1 MPLPIVL
8 AAIAAIAVL
17 LIFLGLAGSGPV
29 DPVQARLTQLGSM
42 QAKNLEELELQAPFL
57 ERTLRPASQRLSAIV
72 QRITSP
78 AQAIAEESQW
88 SKASSEAAKVMTVTE
103 GREALREVGI
113 DDSNLSNAD
122 INKYILEA
130 QAAGVTLGNYMK
142 SQGF

>member
-1 MPLPIVL
+1 MTMKKISGVFVLLLSTIVL
-8 AAIAAIAVL
+8 VTAC
-17 LIFLGLAGSGPV
+17 GDKKTKTEST
-29 DPVQARLTQLGSM
+29 DKT
-42 QAKNLEELELQAPFL
+42 AKSKSSQVSKSASESTKTSNSDTTPSSATKQEE
-57 ERTLRPASQRLSAIV
+57 
-72 QRITSP
+72 
-78 AQAIAEESQW
+78 AQSHNDAEESQW

-103 GREALREVGI
+103 GREALRQVGI

>member
-1 MPLPIVL
+1 MTMKKISGVLVLLLSTIVL
-8 AAIAAIAVL
+8 VTACGDKKTKTESTDKTAESKSSQVSKSASESTKTSNSETTPSSATK
-17 LIFLGLAGSGPV
+17 
-29 DPVQARLTQLGSM
+29 Q
-42 QAKNLEELELQAPFL
+42 EE
-57 ERTLRPASQRLSAIV
+57 
-72 QRITSP
+72 
-78 AQAIAEESQW
+78 AQSHNDAEESQW

>member
-1 MPLPIVL
+1 MTMKKISGVLVLLLSTIVL
-8 AAIAAIAVL
+8 VTAC
-17 LIFLGLAGSGPV
+17 GDKKTKTEST
-29 DPVQARLTQLGSM
+29 DKT
-42 QAKNLEELELQAPFL
+42 AKSKSSQVSKSASESTKTSNSDTTPSSATKQEE
-57 ERTLRPASQRLSAIV
+57 
-72 QRITSP
+72 
-78 AQAIAEESQW
+78 AQSHNDAEESQW

>member
-1 MPLPIVL
+1 MTMKKLSVVL
-8 AAIAAIAVL
+8 VLILSTILLVTACGDKKTKTESTDKTAKSKSSQVSKSASESTKTAASSSSNETATSSATK
-17 LIFLGLAGSGPV
+17 
-29 DPVQARLTQLGSM
+29 Q
-42 QAKNLEELELQAPFL
+42 EE
-57 ERTLRPASQRLSAIV
+57 
-72 QRITSP
+72 
-78 AQAIAEESQW
+78 AQSHNDAEESQW

-130 QAAGVTLGNYMK
+130 QAAGVALGNYMK

>member
-1 MPLPIVL
+1 MTMKKISGVLVLLLSTIVL
-8 AAIAAIAVL
+8 VTAC
-17 LIFLGLAGSGPV
+17 GDKKTKTEST
-29 DPVQARLTQLGSM
+29 DKT
-42 QAKNLEELELQAPFL
+42 AKSKSSQVSKSESESTKTSNSDTTPSSATKQEE
-57 ERTLRPASQRLSAIV
+57 
-72 QRITSP
+72 
-78 AQAIAEESQW
+78 AQSHNDAEESQW

>member
-1 MPLPIVL
+1 MKKISGVLVLLLSTIVL
-8 AAIAAIAVL
+8 VTAC
-17 LIFLGLAGSGPV
+17 GDKKTKTEST
-29 DPVQARLTQLGSM
+29 DKT
-42 QAKNLEELELQAPFL
+42 AKSKSSQVSKSASESTKTSNSDTTPSSATKQEE
-57 ERTLRPASQRLSAIV
+57 
-72 QRITSP
+72 
-78 AQAIAEESQW
+78 AQSHNDAEESQW

-130 QAAGVTLGNYMK
+130 QAAGVALGNYMK

>member
-1 MPLPIVL
+1 MTMKKISGVLVLLLSTIVL
-8 AAIAAIAVL
+8 VTAC
-17 LIFLGLAGSGPV
+17 GDKKTKTEST
-29 DPVQARLTQLGSM
+29 DKT
-42 QAKNLEELELQAPFL
+42 AKSKSSQVSKSASESTKTSNSDTTPSSATKQEE
-57 ERTLRPASQRLSAIV
+57 
-72 QRITSP
+72 
-78 AQAIAEESQW
+78 AQSHNDAEESQW

-103 GREALREVGI
+103 GREALRQVGI

>member
-1 MPLPIVL
+1 MKKISGVLVLLLSTIVL
-8 AAIAAIAVL
+8 VTAC
-17 LIFLGLAGSGPV
+17 GDKKPKTEST
-29 DPVQARLTQLGSM
+29 DKT
-42 QAKNLEELELQAPFL
+42 AKSKSSQVSKSASESTKTSNSDTTPSSATKQEE
-57 ERTLRPASQRLSAIV
+57 
-72 QRITSP
+72 
-78 AQAIAEESQW
+78 AQSHNDAEESQW

-103 GREALREVGI
+103 GREALRQVGI

>member
-1 MPLPIVL
+1 MTMKKISGVLVLLLSTIVL
-8 AAIAAIAVL
+8 VTAC
-17 LIFLGLAGSGPV
+17 GDKKTKTEST
-29 DPVQARLTQLGSM
+29 DKT
-42 QAKNLEELELQAPFL
+42 AKSKSSQVSKS
-57 ERTLRPASQRLSAIV
+57 ASESTKTSNSETTPSSATK
-72 QRITSP
+72 QDE
-78 AQAIAEESQW
+78 AQSHNDAEESQW

>member
-1 MPLPIVL
+1 MTMKKISGVLVLLLSTIVL
-8 AAIAAIAVL
+8 VTAC
-17 LIFLGLAGSGPV
+17 GDKKTKTEST
-29 DPVQARLTQLGSM
+29 DKT
-42 QAKNLEELELQAPFL
+42 AKSKSSQVSKS
-57 ERTLRPASQRLSAIV
+57 ASESTKTSNSDTTPSSATK
-72 QRITSP
+72 QDE
-78 AQAIAEESQW
+78 AQSHNDAEESQW

-103 GREALREVGI
+103 GREALRQVGI

>member
-1 MPLPIVL
+1 MKKISGVLVLLLSTIVL
-8 AAIAAIAVL
+8 VTAC
-17 LIFLGLAGSGPV
+17 GDKKTKTEST
-29 DPVQARLTQLGSM
+29 DKT
-42 QAKNLEELELQAPFL
+42 AKSKSSQVRKSASESTKTSNSDTTPSSATKQEE
-57 ERTLRPASQRLSAIV
+57 
-72 QRITSP
+72 
-78 AQAIAEESQW
+78 AQSHNDAEESQW

>member
-1 MPLPIVL
+1 MKKISIVL
-8 AAIAAIAVL
+8 VL
-17 LIFLGLAGSGPV
+17 LLSTIVLVTACGDKKTKTEST
-29 DPVQARLTQLGSM
+29 DKT
-42 QAKNLEELELQAPFL
+42 AKSKSSQVSKS
-57 ERTLRPASQRLSAIV
+57 ASESTKTSSSETTPSSATK
-72 QRITSP
+72 QDE
-78 AQAIAEESQW
+78 AQSHNDAEESQW

>member
-1 MPLPIVL
+1 MKKISGVLVLLLSTIVL
-8 AAIAAIAVL
+8 VTAC
-17 LIFLGLAGSGPV
+17 GDKKTKTEST
-29 DPVQARLTQLGSM
+29 DKT
-42 QAKNLEELELQAPFL
+42 AKSKSSQVSKSASESTKTSNSDTTPSSATKQEE
-57 ERTLRPASQRLSAIV
+57 
-72 QRITSP
+72 
-78 AQAIAEESQW
+78 AQSHNDAEESQW

-103 GREALREVGI
+103 GREALRQVGI

>member
-1 MPLPIVL
+1 MKKISIVL
-8 AAIAAIAVL
+8 VL
-17 LIFLGLAGSGPV
+17 LLSTIVLVTACGDKKTKTEST
-29 DPVQARLTQLGSM
+29 DKT
-42 QAKNLEELELQAPFL
+42 AKSKSSQVSKSASESTKTSNSDTTPSSATKQEE
-57 ERTLRPASQRLSAIV
+57 
-72 QRITSP
+72 
-78 AQAIAEESQW
+78 AQSHNDAEESQW

>member
-1 MPLPIVL
+1 MKKISGVLVLLLSTIVL
-8 AAIAAIAVL
+8 VTAC
-17 LIFLGLAGSGPV
+17 GDKKTKTEST
-29 DPVQARLTQLGSM
+29 DKT
-42 QAKNLEELELQAPFL
+42 AKSKSSQVSKSESESTKTSNSDTTPSSATKQEE
-57 ERTLRPASQRLSAIV
+57 
-72 QRITSP
+72 
-78 AQAIAEESQW
+78 AQSHNDAEESQW

>member
-1 MPLPIVL
+1 MTMKKISGVL
-8 AAIAAIAVL
+8 VL
-17 LIFLGLAGSGPV
+17 LLSTIILVTACGDKKTKTEST
-29 DPVQARLTQLGSM
+29 DKT
-42 QAKNLEELELQAPFL
+42 AKSKSSQVSKSASESTKTSNSDTTPSSATKQEE
-57 ERTLRPASQRLSAIV
+57 
-72 QRITSP
+72 
-78 AQAIAEESQW
+78 AQSHNDAEESQW

>member
-1 MPLPIVL
+1 MKKISGVL
-8 AAIAAIAVL
+8 VL
-17 LIFLGLAGSGPV
+17 LLSTIILVTACGDKKTKTEST
-29 DPVQARLTQLGSM
+29 DKT
-42 QAKNLEELELQAPFL
+42 AKSKSSQVSKSASESTKTSNSDTTPSSATKQEE
-57 ERTLRPASQRLSAIV
+57 
-72 QRITSP
+72 
-78 AQAIAEESQW
+78 AQSHNDAEESQW

>member
-1 MPLPIVL
+1 MKKISGVLVLLLSTIVL
-8 AAIAAIAVL
+8 VTAC
-17 LIFLGLAGSGPV
+17 GDKKTKTEST
-29 DPVQARLTQLGSM
+29 DKT
-42 QAKNLEELELQAPFL
+42 AKSKSSQVSKSASESTKTSNSDTTPSSATKQEE
-57 ERTLRPASQRLSAIV
+57 
-72 QRITSP
+72 
-78 AQAIAEESQW
+78 AQSHNDAEESQW

>member
-1 MPLPIVL
+1 MTMKKLSVVLVLILSTIVL
-8 AAIAAIAVL
+8 VTACGDKKTKTESTDKTAKSK
-17 LIFLGLAGSGPV
+17 SGKV
-29 DPVQARLTQLGSM
+29 S
-42 QAKNLEELELQAPFL
+42 KS
-57 ERTLRPASQRLSAIV
+57 ASESTKTSASSSSSETTPSSATK
-72 QRITSP
+72 QEDGQSHNDT
-78 AQAIAEESQW
+78 EESQW
-88 SKASSEAAKVMTVTE
+88 SKTSSEAAKVMTVTE

>member
-1 MPLPIVL
+1 MTMKKISIVL
-8 AAIAAIAVL
+8 VL
-17 LIFLGLAGSGPV
+17 LLSTIVLVTACGDKKTKTEST
-29 DPVQARLTQLGSM
+29 DKT
-42 QAKNLEELELQAPFL
+42 AKSKSSQVSKSASESTKTSNSDTTPSSATKQEE
-57 ERTLRPASQRLSAIV
+57 
-72 QRITSP
+72 
-78 AQAIAEESQW
+78 AQSHNDAEESQW

>member
-1 MPLPIVL
+1 MTMKKISGVLVLLLSTIVL
-8 AAIAAIAVL
+8 VTAC
-17 LIFLGLAGSGPV
+17 GDKKTKTEST
-29 DPVQARLTQLGSM
+29 DKT
-42 QAKNLEELELQAPFL
+42 AKSKSSQVSKS
-57 ERTLRPASQRLSAIV
+57 ASESTKTSSSETTPSSATK
-72 QRITSP
+72 QDE
-78 AQAIAEESQW
+78 AQSHNDAEESQW

>member
-1 MPLPIVL
+1 MVIKKPRLK
-8 AAIAAIAVL
+8 
-17 LIFLGLAGSGPV
+17 
-29 DPVQARLTQLGSM
+29 VQVSKSASESTKTSNSDTTPSSATKQ
-42 QAKNLEELELQAPFL
+42 EE
-57 ERTLRPASQRLSAIV
+57 
-72 QRITSP
+72 
-78 AQAIAEESQW
+78 AQSHNDAEESQW

>member
-1 MPLPIVL
+1 MTMKKLSVVLVLILSTIVL
-8 AAIAAIAVL
+8 VTAC
-17 LIFLGLAGSGPV
+17 GDKKTKTEST
-29 DPVQARLTQLGSM
+29 DKT
-42 QAKNLEELELQAPFL
+42 AKSKSSQVSKSASESTKTSNSDTTPSSATKQEE
-57 ERTLRPASQRLSAIV
+57 
-72 QRITSP
+72 
-78 AQAIAEESQW
+78 AQSHNDAEESQW

-103 GREALREVGI
+103 GREALRQVGI

>member
-1 MPLPIVL
+1 MTMKKISGVLVLLLSTIVL
-8 AAIAAIAVL
+8 VTAC
-17 LIFLGLAGSGPV
+17 GDKKTKTEST
-29 DPVQARLTQLGSM
+29 DKT
-42 QAKNLEELELQAPFL
+42 AKSKSSQVSKSASESAKTSNSDTTPSSATKQEE
-57 ERTLRPASQRLSAIV
+57 
-72 QRITSP
+72 
-78 AQAIAEESQW
+78 AQSHNDAEESQW

-103 GREALREVGI
+103 GREALRQVGI

>member
-1 MPLPIVL
+1 MTMKKISGVLVLLLSTIVL
-8 AAIAAIAVL
+8 VTAC
-17 LIFLGLAGSGPV
+17 GDKKTKTEST
-29 DPVQARLTQLGSM
+29 DKT
-42 QAKNLEELELQAPFL
+42 AKSKSSQVSKSASESTKTSNSDTTPSSATKQEE
-57 ERTLRPASQRLSAIV
+57 
-72 QRITSP
+72 
-78 AQAIAEESQW
+78 AQSHNDAEESQW

-130 QAAGVTLGNYMK
+130 QAAGVALGNYMK

>member
-1 MPLPIVL
+1 MKKISIVL
-8 AAIAAIAVL
+8 VL
-17 LIFLGLAGSGPV
+17 LLSTIVLVTACGGKKTKTEST
-29 DPVQARLTQLGSM
+29 DKT
-42 QAKNLEELELQAPFL
+42 AKSKSSQVSKSASESTKTSNSDTTPSSATKQEE
-57 ERTLRPASQRLSAIV
+57 
-72 QRITSP
+72 
-78 AQAIAEESQW
+78 AQSHNDAEESQW